1 MNQNA
6 KKTMSKLRVI
16 ISTVLFIAV
25 CIAVFAGCRPDI
37 DTRGTEAGGNEAM
50 EALKPAKMIKIGD
63 HTYYPDYVFERRNI
77 DADPEEYII
86 ERLEAADGSLD
97 EDIFIWAISISENE
111 GATTA
116 HASYIKHGMLLKHR
130 GLSFDYKIDSKLG
143 AEWHDYGQEDYD
155 PSTDGL
161 MPEEEIVSIAYEAAD
176 KHRSQMR
183 GTGISGTYIIWAEYS
198 GNIYYDFTVN
208 TCSKIRID
216 ARTGEIL
223 YENYWDGRI
232 T

>member
-1 MNQNA
+1 
-6 KKTMSKLRVI
+6 
-16 ISTVLFIAV
+16 
-25 CIAVFAGCRPDI
+25 
-37 DTRGTEAGGNEAM
+37 M

-130 GLSFDYKIDSKLG
+130 GLSFDYKIDPKLG

>member
-1 MNQNA
+1 
-6 KKTMSKLRVI
+6 MSKLRI
-16 ISTVLFIAV
+16 ISSTVLLIAV
-25 CIAVFAGCRPDI
+25 CIAVLAGCRPDI
-37 DTRGTEAGGNEAM
+37 DRRQTETSRSEAM
-50 EALKPAKMIKIGD
+50 EALQPATLIKIGN

-77 DADPEEYII
+77 EADPEEYII

-111 GATTA
+111 GATKV
-116 HASYIKHGMLLKHR
+116 HASCFKHGMLLKHR
-130 GLSFDYKIDSKLG
+130 GLSFDYKLDSKQG
-143 AEWHDYGQEDYD
+143 DEWHDYGQEDYD

-161 MPEEEIVSIAYEAAD
+161 MPEEEIVSIAYAAAD
-176 KHRSQMR
+176 KHRSEMR

-208 TCSKIRID
+208 TCSRIRID

-223 YENYWDGRI
+223 DENYWDGRI

>member
-6 KKTMSKLRVI
+6 KKTISKLRVI
-16 ISTVLFIAV
+16 ISTVLFIVV

-37 DTRGTEAGGNEAM
+37 DTRVTGAGGNEAM

-111 GATTA
+111 GETKAF
-116 HASYIKHGMLLKHR
+116 ASYMKQGMLLYHR
-130 GLSFDYKIDSKLG
+130 GLSFDYKSG
-143 AEWHDYGQEDYD
+143 TEWHDYGQEDYD